1 MDDMKTILDAAAR
14 QNLPL
19 DLLFDGTE
27 PGYAGRLLGTRRVGD
42 AEGLAIEVG
51 SEGAPKVV
59 SVARVR
65 VVVDRV
71 LHEFAVPVVRRIDDP
86 LPVLLTTYP
95 AEIHTV
101 ERRSQV
107 RVAPT
112 SASRLRVA
120 VTVAGAW
127 IPVELHNIS
136 LNGAAFSSPDVGRF
150 AVGHSVARI
159 ELTLDDGAPIV
170 TSGTVR
176 NVYTI
181 RYPREVGP
189 VYGIQWGKLSA
200 ADRARLTAYINA
212 RRPSPG

>member
-1 MDDMKTILDAAAR
+1 MDDIKAILDAAAR

-71 LHEFAVPVVRRIDDP
+71 LHEFAVPVVRRTDDP
-86 LPVLLTTYP
+86 LPVLVTTYP
-95 AEIHTV
+95 PEIHTV

-112 SASRLRVA
+112 PAARLRVA
-120 VTVAGAW
+120 ATATGAW
-127 IPVELHNIS
+127 IPVELHNLS
-136 LNGAAFSSPDVGRF
+136 LGGAAFSSPEVGRF
-150 AVGHSVARI
+150 AVGHSVARL

-189 VYGIQWGKLSA
+189 VYGIQWGTLSVN
-200 ADRARLTAYINA
+200 DRARLTAHINA
-212 RRPSPG
+212 KRPTAG

>member
-1 MDDMKTILDAAAR
+1 MDDMRTILDAAAR

-71 LHEFAVPVVRRIDDP
+71 LHEFAVPVVRWTDDP

-95 AEIHTV
+95 TEVHTV

-112 SASRLRVA
+112 SAARLRVA
-120 VTVAGAW
+120 VTAAGAW
-127 IPVELHNIS
+127 IPVELHNIG
-136 LNGAAFSSPDVGRF
+136 LGGAAFFSPHVGRF

-159 ELTLDDGAPIV
+159 EITIDDGQPIV

-189 VYGIQWGKLSA
+189 VYGIQWGNLSA

-212 RRPSPG
+212 RRPSAG